1 MSNAYIE
8 FHHVT
13 ENTNNLEFVIG
24 VSKYGTIYTAELRR
38 TKTCGVSF
46 NEYTPI
52 NIDEEIASGRYH
64 DVVENYC
71 DDLRECNPNAFID
84 CLVHYDCTPMELADN
99 MEQWESIEQFYDL
112 DSDWVDY
119 NDEEIRFEFVACG
132 QIDPRDNLEKEINP
146 TINNLI
152 FEYWDNYHLKACS
165 TESQILWS
173 RLVSAYNGTFYNG
186 DLKKALD
193 ILWEK

>member
-8 FHHVT
+8 FHRAP
-13 ENTNNLEFVIG
+13 ENTDSLEFVVG

-64 DVVENYC
+64 DMVENYC
-71 DDLRECNPNAFID
+71 DDLCECNPSAFID

-99 MEQWESIEQFYDL
+99 MEQWESVEQFYDL

-132 QIDPRDNLEKEINP
+132 QVDPRDGLEVEINP
-146 TINNLI
+146 VINKLI
-152 FEYWDNYHLKACS
+152 FEYWDNYHLKTCS
-165 TESQILWS
+165 VESQILWS
-173 RLVSAYNGTFYNG
+173 RLVSARNGSFYDN